1 MMQFS
6 AGDSRVIGG
15 TTYVRDETGNWHA
28 QDGAPASPASGFVPL
43 TPPDPIGMRHKQLE
57 NTSLESNIAQTP
69 VQIRNTEANTA
80 RTSIQTNIDRA
91 TAPDAIRKAKA
102 DADKAEADARQA
114 KTPAAFNSESALQAR
129 GFFGRAQF
137 SNQLFGSGVLPR
149 DWGSQALADTLP
161 QGFVKSWTSDPRK
174 NAELAAKEFVAAT
187 LRRESGAAI
196 GPQEYQSQYERYF
209 PAPGDGPEQI
219 KIKALLRQQAV
230 KALADQAG
238 IDFKAPEL
246 PQQGNQIVS
255 PAPGQSSAPPQDPNG
270 GLNVDVSADN
280 MPWETPEAYH
290 ARSMRGDPPPPKPA
304 GWKGYVPPTYISDVR
319 SAELDHQSPM
329 QRIDAY
335 MRGVADI
342 PTFGMADKIA
352 AAGNTIFNGGTM
364 AGNLARENAISDY
377 DAKHYPGSR
386 LTGQF
391 AGGVLLPMGE
401 MSTLGQVGGKSALV
415 GAGYGAGSS
424 RHWGDVPGNAAT
436 GAVAGGVTGAGLFGV
451 GRGASALSRWM
462 GAKPET
468 IPPLVDNVTG
478 RLNEPLESARPAQ
491 RMALAKQFG
500 MDLPLGAAGD
510 KSAAIIEKGL
520 DRLPASAGVMNDTR
534 RALTGQL
541 DTALSGVSGQYGTG
555 RNVHDLGAA
564 AQKGA
569 NNWIDRFDAVSS
581 KVYDAIP
588 IRAADAAQTGN
599 TGAALQRLTTIF
611 QSNPE
616 LEQAFRNSKL
626 HTYLGAIAGK
636 IENVDTGILDASG
649 KPIIRQQQKGG
660 GLSWED
666 LKNFRSRIGYEIGEQ
681 RFSDSPTKDELRAL
695 YGALSEDMRATA
707 QAKGPAALRAFERA
721 NTLYKQGQD
730 RIDNSLVALLGD
742 DSKNNP
748 ERAAA
753 KLMGI
758 VTSKTTGNLDM
769 LSGIRASNVKG
780 GTWGDVASSL
790 INLMGQPRNS
800 EGRAFNPQTFVQNYA
815 DMSEPA
821 RNLIFADRGRA
832 PLRKAL
838 DQFVMVNQRLA
849 GTDALRNTSNTVPGL
864 IGAGAV
870 MSVAS
875 NLAHAA
881 THPVE
886 AASAAAALTGAATAN
901 YGLAKL
907 WTNANFVRWATGYT
921 RAEASRNVNATRAQF
936 GRLRVLASQNPAIR
950 NEVEQFARSLMQH
963 ANDNVSRAAASGGN
977 QQDYSQ

>member
-364 AGNLARENAISDY
+364 AGNLAREYAISDY

-451 GRGASALSRWM
+451 GRGQAPSR
-462 GAKPET
+462 
-468 IPPLVDNVTG
+468 
-478 RLNEPLESARPAQ
+478 
-491 RMALAKQFG
+491 
-500 MDLPLGAAGD
+500 AGW
-510 KSAAIIEKGL
+510 G
-520 DRLPASAGVMNDTR
+520 
-534 RALTGQL
+534 
-541 DTALSGVSGQYGTG
+541 
-555 RNVHDLGAA
+555 
-564 AQKGA
+564 
-569 NNWIDRFDAVSS
+569 
-581 KVYDAIP
+581 
-588 IRAADAAQTGN
+588 
-599 TGAALQRLTTIF
+599 
-611 QSNPE
+611 
-616 LEQAFRNSKL
+616 
-626 HTYLGAIAGK
+626 
-636 IENVDTGILDASG
+636 
-649 KPIIRQQQKGG
+649 
-660 GLSWED
+660 
-666 LKNFRSRIGYEIGEQ
+666 RSRKP
-681 RFSDSPTKDELRAL
+681 FHLWLTMSP
-695 YGALSEDMRATA
+695 GA
-707 QAKGPAALRAFERA
+707 
-721 NTLYKQGQD
+721 
-730 RIDNSLVALLGD
+730 
-742 DSKNNP
+742 
-748 ERAAA
+748 
-753 KLMGI
+753 
-758 VTSKTTGNLDM
+758 
-769 LSGIRASNVKG
+769 
-780 GTWGDVASSL
+780 
-790 INLMGQPRNS
+790 
-800 EGRAFNPQTFVQNYA
+800 
-815 DMSEPA
+815 
-821 RNLIFADRGRA
+821 
-832 PLRKAL
+832 
-838 DQFVMVNQRLA
+838 
-849 GTDALRNTSNTVPGL
+849 
-864 IGAGAV
+864 
-870 MSVAS
+870 
-875 NLAHAA
+875 
-881 THPVE
+881 
-886 AASAAAALTGAATAN
+886 
-901 YGLAKL
+901 
-907 WTNANFVRWATGYT
+907 
-921 RAEASRNVNATRAQF
+921 
-936 GRLRVLASQNPAIR
+936 
-950 NEVEQFARSLMQH
+950 
-963 ANDNVSRAAASGGN
+963 
-977 QQDYSQ
+977 